1 MVGMETL
8 LTWHGCINF
17 IVHYK
22 LGELGET
29 LRGNTELSH
38 RRIYAR

>member
-1 MVGMETL
+1 ML
-8 LTWHGCINF
+8 SWHGCINF

-29 LRGNTELSH
+29 LRGQYRTKPQEDLCEVNH
-38 RRIYAR
+38 